1 MIVRVPQ
8 EVNDKTCSHNFK
20 PVSYDDARQRI
31 KMLDEEMA
39 QHQAQID
46 STKET
51 LERLEYMMDA
61 CSRMRRIFIE
71 DLENAGET
79 IYKEVQ
85 TDGTERPVS
94 DLYPVQSGD
103 E

>member
-8 EVNDKTCSHNFK
+8 DVNDKMCSHNFK
-20 PVSYDDARQRI
+20 PVSYDDARKRI

-51 LERLEYMMDA
+51 LERLEYIMDA
-61 CSRMRRIFIE
+61 CSRMRRIFID
-71 DLENAGET
+71 DLNSVNEP
-79 IYKEVQ
+79 IYKGEDN
-85 TDGTERPVS
+85 DGEGHIS